1 MKEKEFKQLL
11 NDKIIFGDYDYDT
24 DAFAINLK
32 DMRVKHYKLYRGKAP
47 KLKNAY
53 NALTKTLDNIIITH
67 QWDGMVL
74 IELTEYTNKSTI
86 MKDANY
92 KCKVFFD
99 SHEDFIGINSYLY
112 FKKNEYD
119 YNYTISDKM
128 TVNKY
133 DYTVLI
139 ICTKSF
145 IPPIIKIF
153 DNSDSFNIEKEM
165 TMLDSSK
172 PKYTTRNSKIKEL
185 KSTEN
190 TFNQGSI
197 ADKFNMTYGELCHTR
212 ENIIYD
218 SKTNFVSS
226 YTNEAT
232 GINWTTNDKDYKA
245 VTVYTIAEA
254 LYKNKKLPE
263 DPSKDDDIF
272 NIKVEILPHS
282 ELLSGVIDISYS
294 DISGIKYKIHSI
306 KINDNMVSV
315 GYYSPELT
323 VEAYFKYVNETD
335 RPAVVI
341 STAVSEIYPLDKIY
355 LRDTNGVPYLFVSM

>member
-11 NDKIIFGDYDYDT
+11 NDKVIFGDYDYDT

-53 NALTKTLDNIIITH
+53 DANTKTLDSIKITK
-67 QWDGMVL
+67 WDAMIL
-74 IELTEYTNKSTI
+74 IELAEYTNKSAV

-92 KCKVFFD
+92 KCKVFFAP
-99 SHEDFIGINSYLY
+99 HEKSIAINSYLY

-119 YNYTISDKM
+119 YNYTIFDKM
-128 TVNKY
+128 PANTA

-139 ICTKSF
+139 ICAKSF
-145 IPPIIKIF
+145 IPPIVKIF
-153 DNSDSFNIEKEM
+153 DNSDSFNIEKEV
-165 TMLDSSK
+165 TTLDSSK
-172 PKYTTRNSKIKEL
+172 PKYTTRNSQIKEL
-185 KSTEN
+185 KSVEN

-197 ADKFNMTYGELCHTR
+197 ADKFNLTYGELCHTK

-218 SKTNFVSS
+218 SETNFVSS

-232 GINWTTNDKDYKA
+232 GIDWRADDKDYKA

-254 LYKNKKLPE
+254 LYKNKKLLE
-263 DPSKDDDIF
+263 DPSKNNDIF
-272 NIKVEILPHS
+272 NIKVETLPHS
-282 ELLSGVIDISYS
+282 ELLNGVIDISYN
-294 DISGIKYKIHSI
+294 DISGIKYKIHGI

-323 VEAYFKYVNETD
+323 VEAYLKYVNETD
-335 RPAVVI
+335 PPAVVI
-341 STAVSEIYPLDKIY
+341 ATVESEIYPLDKIY